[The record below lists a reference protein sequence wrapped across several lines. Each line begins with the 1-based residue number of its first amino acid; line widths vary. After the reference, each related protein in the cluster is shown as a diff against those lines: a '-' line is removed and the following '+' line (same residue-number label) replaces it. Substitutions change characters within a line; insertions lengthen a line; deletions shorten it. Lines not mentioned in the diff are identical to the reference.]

1 MDQNLTVSATHFKYH
16 IQMFEKLCGPF
27 DYQHYQEKYGI
38 TLNKLQQE
46 AYRPPLEA
54 ATEFFTDSAQILKD
68 PCFGLTWVN
77 KVQFKVSS
85 HIVSKLGTAPDV
97 STFLLQSGR
106 ISALTSELA
115 NFTLEPFDNEHCIFK
130 ITPAN
135 DAITSYYQVDATL
148 LFTKRITHTLLK
160 FRYPDTQLNGKDYS
174 CALISH
180 QKPTGVG
187 DQYEKE
193 FAIPVKFNQSVNG
206 LLVPKTWL
214 NLRLTPMDLSI
225 EDIIKFEIEKARLSN
240 QQSHTD
246 MVSNCIASLLPYGSP
261 KREDVAQAFNM
272 SLRSFQRRLSDEN
285 THYKDILDQVR
296 KSQCSQYLER
306 DCYPLEEV
314 AFLLGYSNISAFYTA
329 FKRWHNTTPRQL
341 TE

>member
-38 TLNKLQQE
+38 TLIKLQQST
-46 AYRPPLEA
+46 YRPPLEA
-54 ATEFFTDSAQILKD
+54 ATEFFINSASVLND

-115 NFTLEPFDNEHCIFK
+115 NFTLEPYDEDHSIFK

-135 DAITSYYQVDATL
+135 DAITSYFQIDATL

-174 CALISH
+174 CALIAH
-180 QKPTGVG
+180 GKPQGVT
-187 DQYEKE
+187 DEYERE
-193 FAIPVKFNQSVNG
+193 FEIPVKFNQAVNG
-206 LLVPKTWL
+206 LLVPKKWL
-214 NLRLTPMDLSI
+214 NLRLTPLDLSI
-225 EDIIKFEIEKARLSN
+225 EDIIKFEIDKAKLSN

-272 SLRSFQRRLSDEN
+272 SLRSFQRRLSDEHTN
-285 THYKDILDQVR
+285 YKDILDTVR
-296 KSQCSQYLER
+296 KDQCSQYLQR
-306 DCYPLEEV
+306 DCYALEEV

-341 TE
+341 T